1 MRELIKLNKV
11 GNIEMTSRDIADW
24 FDKRHDHVMRD
35 IRNECKTCGI
45 VVKKDNPYFGE
56 SYYMN
61 GQNKKQPQY
70 HLSKKGILLIGARY
84 DARLRLALIE
94 KIEELEMKI
103 PKNNN
108 SILQATHNLL
118 FVVNDHD
125 KKIIE
130 LDFKIENQI
139 TIDHGEQRKIKIA
152 VNKRVIERLLGKQ
165 SEAYKNK
172 SVRGLYYAA
181 IYRTV
186 YETFGVTS
194 YRDIKRKDLE
204 DCINLINAWIEPA
217 KIKGEKVG

>member
-1 MRELIKLNKV
+1 MRELIKLNKN
-11 GNIEMTSRDIADW
+11 GNVEMTSRDISDW
-24 FDKRHDHVMRD
+24 FDKKHSHVMRD
-35 IRNECKTCGI
+35 IRDECKNCGI
-45 VVKKDNPYFGE
+45 NIEEPNPYFGLG
-56 SYYMN
+56 YYRDSN
-61 GQNKKQPQY
+61 NQSRKQID
-70 HLSKKGILLIGARY
+70 LSKKGILLISARY
-84 DARLRLALIE
+84 DSKVRLALIE

-125 KKIIE
+125 KKINE

-152 VNKRVIERLLGKQ
+152 VNKRVIERLLGKLSQ
-165 SEAYKNK
+165 AYKNK

-181 IYRTV
+181 IYRTI

-217 KIKGEKVG
+217 KIKGEKVS